1 MGVVL
6 KGDTRR
12 ENALKRRI
20 ILLKKR
26 EKEIRKERHRLE
38 AEGRTLIFQRY
49 TRIGNKISRKMEK
62 RYDYRSALTMRLK
75 RS

>member
-26 EKEIRKERHRLE
+26 EKEIREERHRLE
-38 AEGRTLIFQRY
+38 AEGRTLIF
-49 TRIGNKISRKMEK
+49 
-62 RYDYRSALTMRLK
+62 
-75 RS
+75 